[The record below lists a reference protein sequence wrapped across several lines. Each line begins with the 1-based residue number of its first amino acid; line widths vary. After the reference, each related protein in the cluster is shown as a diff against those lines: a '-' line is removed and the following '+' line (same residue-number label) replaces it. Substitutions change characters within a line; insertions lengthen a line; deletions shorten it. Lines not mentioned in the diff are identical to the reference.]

1 MTLTDICKKYGIS
14 DAYLNSKDDAH
25 SIAAASLLDLK
36 GMLLNNTPR
45 EQIANKLQFLADFLI
60 DIKNSNGG

>member
-1 MTLTDICKKYGIS
+1 MNITEICKKYGIS

-25 SIAAASLLDLK
+25 QIAAASLLDLK
-36 GMLLNNTPR
+36 NMVLANQPR

-60 DIKNSNGG
+60 DVKNSSY

>member
-1 MTLTDICKKYGIS
+1 MTLTEICKKYGIS

-36 GMLLNNTPR
+36 QMVLSNQPR
-45 EQIANKLQFLADFLI
+45 EQVAAKLQFLADFLS
-60 DIKNSNGG
+60 DVKNSTFG

>member
-1 MTLTDICKKYGIS
+1 MTLTEISKKYGIS

-36 GMLLNNTPR
+36 NMVLQNQPR
-45 EQIANKLQFLADFLI
+45 ENIANKLQFLADFLY
-60 DIKNSNGG
+60 DVKNSTFG

>member
-1 MTLTDICKKYGIS
+1 MTLDEICKKYGIS

-36 GMLLNNTPR
+36 GMVLNNQPR
-45 EQIANKLQFLADFLI
+45 ETIANKLQFLADFLN
-60 DIKNSNGG
+60 DIKNSGY

>member
-1 MTLTDICKKYGIS
+1 MTLTDISKKYGIS